1 MCPRAPGHL
10 GRVPGLR
17 QPWPRWTALSGG
29 PRCPPPRLPAG
40 RTLLGRGPRAAEP
53 LSPESSTSAAPRRPR
68 DRLPLGP
75 RLPHPCGGRGSG
87 CVSCAVPSHRGSL
100 LACPG
105 PCQRQ
110 GTNPPL
116 VAGCVETLCPRE
128 AEPGGPG
135 HVCWGP
141 PEFLLHP
148 AAFTGHWR
156 VSAGGPGACPWG
168 DVGQGRRLP
177 GAAVDS
183 VTALLPGPVAL
194 GRCAARAESLGT
206 GGLAACGR
214 ERQGHMGVSALQSQQ
229 SRHWGGWRAGDGGR
243 GPS

>member
-1 MCPRAPGHL
+1 M
-10 GRVPGLR
+10 
-17 QPWPRWTALSGG
+17 
-29 PRCPPPRLPAG
+29 
-40 RTLLGRGPRAAEP
+40 GRGPRAAEP
-53 LSPESSTSAAPRRPR
+53 LSPESSTSTAPRRPR

-116 VAGCVETLCPRE
+116 VAGCVETLCPRG

-206 GGLAACGR
+206 AGWLRVGGSDKVTWVCLPSSHSKAATGEAGGPAMEGEGR
-214 ERQGHMGVSALQSQQ
+214 PERSAGPGQ
-229 SRHWGGWRAGDGGR
+229 RGPGGR
-243 GPS
+243 SFLRHRVPWAVQQRPWGECAC

>member
-17 QPWPRWTALSGG
+17 QPWPRSTALSGG

-116 VAGCVETLCPRE
+116 VAGCVETLCPRG

-156 VSAGGPGACPWG
+156 VSAGGPGACLWG

-177 GAAVDS
+177 GAAVDCHS
-183 VTALLPGPVAL
+183 SAARPCGLGPVC
-194 GRCAARAESLGT
+194 RPR
-206 GGLAACGR
+206 
-214 ERQGHMGVSALQSQQ
+214 
-229 SRHWGGWRAGDGGR
+229 
-243 GPS
+243 